1 VLDDGKLNEWLNP
14 LCEHNHASSQGVET
28 TGVSLQQHPKS
39 PRLSLPVAAIYSAPI
54 ADPAL
59 LSFMLIKKVIKRS
72 IRARPT
78 G

>member
-1 VLDDGKLNEWLNP
+1 MLDDGKLNEWLNP
-14 LCEHNHASSQGVET
+14 LCEHNHASS
-28 TGVSLQQHPKS
+28 PKS